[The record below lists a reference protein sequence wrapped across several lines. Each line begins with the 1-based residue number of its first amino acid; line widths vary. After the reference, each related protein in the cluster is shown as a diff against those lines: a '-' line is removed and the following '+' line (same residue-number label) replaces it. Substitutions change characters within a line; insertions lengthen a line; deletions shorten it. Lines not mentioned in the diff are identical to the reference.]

1 MKNNDFLNDISINQG
16 EEIISILKLQEDY
29 KEVKISE
36 KEMSDDE
43 CKKLIKLY
51 KIQNRELMENIKNG
65 LNQLK
70 WMLDNYNKM

>member
-1 MKNNDFLNDISINQG
+1 MKNNDFLNDISINQD

-29 KEVKISE
+29 KEGKISE

-43 CKKLIKLY
+43 RKKLIKLY

>member
-1 MKNNDFLNDISINQG
+1 
-16 EEIISILKLQEDY
+16 
-29 KEVKISE
+29 
-36 KEMSDDE
+36 MSDDE
-43 CKKLIKLY
+43 RKKLIKLY